1 MKLNRAR
8 FLILVLL
15 LALPILPAA
24 GAAFQGEGYGRPDR
38 TGAVS
43 PEQQLKRMSK
53 EFNLTADQQSKVK
66 PILVDQRKKMDS
78 VRDDSSLDRS
88 AMRDKMMQIRKDT
101 NGQIRALLDD
111 KQKEKWDKLQQER
124 EERMQNRRGGESGE
138 PGGADSGSNP
148 PTPAPPQN

>member
-8 FLILVLL
+8 FSIFVLL
-15 LALPILPAA
+15 LTLPILPAA
-24 GAAFQGEGYGRPDR
+24 GFAAFQGEGYGRPDR

-53 EFNLTADQQSKVK
+53 EFNLTADQQSKIR

-88 AMRDKMMQIRKDT
+88 AMRDKMLQIRKDT
-101 NGQIRALLDD
+101 NDQIRALLDD
-111 KQKEKWDKLQQER
+111 KQKAKWDKLQQER
-124 EERMQNRRGGESGE
+124 EERMQNRRGGESGG
-138 PGGADSGSNP
+138 PGADSGSNP